1 MKRFEGKN
9 IVITGTSRGIGK
21 ALVEYFVSEGAHVF
35 AVSRSETG
43 CSTDQI
49 TSIQSDI
56 NDYEGIGQ
64 KIDAIGADIDIVIN
78 NAGIICYEN
87 LLDVNREQMEQ
98 VFSTNVISTFLLS
111 QTFARKM
118 IEKKQK
124 GNIINT
130 LSFAVNI
137 PSAGSGIYAA
147 SKAAMA
153 SLTRTMAAEWAPY
166 GIRVNGY
173 SPGVVETDMT
183 MPAITKSKKSLIDA
197 IALHEIAST
206 EQMTKIV
213 AFLASEDSAYMTG
226 VNLDASGGKYIV
238 QNAGSVWNDAKNED

>member
-9 IVITGTSRGIGK
+9 IIITGASRGIGK
-21 ALVEYFVSEGAHVF
+21 ALVEYFVLEGAHVF
-35 AVSRSETG
+35 AISRSKIGNLSDRVTE
-43 CSTDQI
+43 
-49 TSIQSDI
+49 IQSDI
-56 NDYEGIGQ
+56 SDYDGIER
-64 KIDAIGADIDIVIN
+64 KIDELGIDIDVLIN

-87 LLDVNREQMEQ
+87 LLDVNKEQMEQ

-130 LSFAVNI
+130 LSFAVSI

-183 MPAITKSKKSLIDA
+183 TPAIKKNKNGFFTIFNTKL
-197 IALHEIAST
+197 
-206 EQMTKIV
+206 
-213 AFLASEDSAYMTG
+213 
-226 VNLDASGGKYIV
+226 YIFFFV
-238 QNAGSVWNDAKNED
+238 IRNT

>member
-1 MKRFEGKN
+1 MSRFDGKS
-9 IVITGTSRGIGK
+9 ILITGTSRGIGK
-21 ALVEYFVSEGAHVF
+21 ALVDFFASEGAHVF
-35 AVSRSETG
+35 AVSRGESEY
-43 CSTDQI
+43 STDEV
-49 TSIQSDI
+49 TRIQCDI
-56 NDYEGIGQ
+56 NDYERIGHTT
-64 KIDAIGADIDIVIN
+64 DALGANIDIVIN
-78 NAGIICYEN
+78 NAGVICYED
-87 LLDVNREQMEQ
+87 LLYVKREQMEQ
-98 VFSTNVISTFLLS
+98 VFLTNVMSTFLLS
-111 QTFARKM
+111 QMFAKKM
-118 IEKKQK
+118 IVKKQK

-130 LSFAVNI
+130 LSFAVSI

-183 MPAITKSKKSLIDA
+183 MSAIIKNKENLIDA

-213 AFLASEDSAYMTG
+213 AFLASDDSAYMTG
-226 VNLDASGGKYIV
+226 VNLDASGGKFIV
-238 QNAGSVWNDAKNED
+238 QNAGMVWGKEV